1 MAVGFPVIRSIA
13 SASVEPLCVQGS
25 GTYLWSMEEWNRRV
39 FRDGGLGVL
48 TCKPFFHIVAFLF
61 VGLKRALLLAGS
73 GMCRYPLGSP
83 VSSYFGVIRL
93 WNIGDVCNV
102 PYCSELSLFFM
113 FEQNYIV

>member
-61 VGLKRALLLAGS
+61 VGLKRALLLTGYGTS
-73 GMCRYPLGSP
+73 SVHWGPQFPPSWGFLVFGIKGMSTIFHLA
-83 VSSYFGVIRL
+83 
-93 WNIGDVCNV
+93 
-102 PYCSELSLFFM
+102 
-113 FEQNYIV
+113 